1 MARDT
6 HTYTLIEGMWSHATQ
21 TTSECGLSEDG
32 HETRSEQPQC
42 IEVLCICA
50 AQDTQ
55 HILEDKKTLC
65 SSKSQR
71 RKIDFRFT
79 HKGTL
84 VEAVTQSHGRKEKKH
99 RMTVSGSKQP
109 KSVGQKVSETWR
121 IFTAFTGLRSKK
133 GQDH

>member
-65 SSKSQR
+65 SSKNKR

-84 VEAVTQSHGRKEKKH
+84 VEAVTQSHGRKEKKTQDDCF
-99 RMTVSGSKQP
+99 RLETAKICGSEGLGDLEDIY
-109 KSVGQKVSETWR
+109 SFYRSE
-121 IFTAFTGLRSKK
+121 K
-133 GQDH
+133 